1 MEIKRELDSM
11 LPLPL
16 LLTSRVHIQTPPSS
30 TRINA
35 FQEKQ
40 AALNRLIEERKNRKN
55 RKKKA
60 ENDVSLDTGVML
72 LPSEG
77 LLIPEEFPVSEEL
90 PPASAAAAAAA
101 VTGAAEAEASPCVD
115 LREPADIESDRCQ
128 DSEVCRSLAAV
139 DGKNTEHVLFSTSD
153 STAVTAGNTAEE
165 FSTPACSSLNMEKAH
180 LLNNGTPLS
189 SVRSDQSPLVT
200 ARSQHVQPG
209 DAWMTSPDT
218 ARDAVAQDSD
228 DADEDGIPGE
238 ARFCPGC
245 LPHHISSNI

>member
-11 LPLPL
+11 LPLSL
-16 LLTSRVHIQTPPSS
+16 LLTSRVHIQNPPSS

-55 RKKKA
+55 RQKKEK
-60 ENDVSLDTGVML
+60 NDVSLDTGVMP

-77 LLIPEEFPVSEEL
+77 LLIPEEFSASEEL
-90 PPASAAAAAAA
+90 SPAAAAAAAA
-101 VTGAAEAEASPCVD
+101 VAGAAEAEASPCVD
-115 LREPADIESDRCQ
+115 LREPADIESDRCE
-128 DSEVCRSLAAV
+128 DSEVCRSPAAV
-139 DGKNTEHVLFSTSD
+139 GGKNTEHVLFSTSG
-153 STAVTAGNTAEE
+153 STAVTASSTAEE

-180 LLNNGTPLS
+180 LLHNGTPLS
-189 SVRSDQSPLVT
+189 SVHSDQSPLVT

-245 LPHHISSNI
+245 LPHRVSSNI

>member
-35 FQEKQ
+35 LQEKQ

-55 RKKKA
+55 RKKKE

-77 LLIPEEFPVSEEL
+77 SLIPEEFPALEEL
-90 PPASAAAAAAA
+90 PPASAASSSSAAAAAA
-101 VTGAAEAEASPCVD
+101 VAVAEASPCVD
-115 LREPADIESDRCQ
+115 LREPADIESDRRQ
-128 DSEVCRSLAAV
+128 DSEVCRSPPAV
-139 DGKNTEHVLFSTSD
+139 DGKNTEHVLFPTSG
-153 STAVTAGNTAEE
+153 STAVTAGSTADEL
-165 FSTPACSSLNMEKAH
+165 SIPACSSPTVEKAR
-180 LLNNGTPLS
+180 LPPNGTPLS
-189 SVRSDQSPLVT
+189 SVRSDRTPLVT

-209 DAWMTSPDT
+209 DAWMTSYDT
-218 ARDAVAQDSD
+218 ARDAVARDSD

-238 ARFCPGC
+238 PRF
-245 LPHHISSNI
+245 

>member
-16 LLTSRVHIQTPPSS
+16 LLTSRVYIQTPPSS

-55 RKKKA
+55 RKKKE

-77 LLIPEEFPVSEEL
+77 LLIPEEFPASEEL
-90 PPASAAAAAAA
+90 LPASSSSAAAAA
-101 VTGAAEAEASPCVD
+101 VAAEAEASPCVD
-115 LREPADIESDRCQ
+115 LREPADIESDRRQ
-128 DSEVCRSLAAV
+128 DSEVCRSPPAV
-139 DGKNTEHVLFSTSD
+139 GGKNTEHVLFPTSG
-153 STAVTAGNTAEE
+153 SIAVTAGSTAEE
-165 FSTPACSSLNMEKAH
+165 FSTPARSSPNMEKAR
-180 LLNNGTPLS
+180 LLHNGTPPS
-189 SVRSDQSPLVT
+189 SVSSDQSPPVT

-209 DAWMTSPDT
+209 DAWMTSSDT
-218 ARDAVAQDSD
+218 ARDAAAQDYN

-245 LPHHISSNI
+245 LPHRISSNI